1 MKIHTYTSKEPLM
14 HVNAFV
20 IETEKGVIVVDTTL
34 TMSDSQALKKMI
46 EAFQKPILGILL
58 THAHPDHVA
67 GNYNIARDGGV
78 PVFALQ
84 SVHDLMK
91 ATEAAKHTQW
101 SAAFGAEWIPKW
113 VYPNQIVKD
122 NEVIILGN
130 TKLRVLDLGAGG
142 DCDANS
148 VWLMEDDPEA
158 FIGDFIY
165 NGNHPYMADGS
176 ILRWLGNLE
185 KLEPVLKNYKSYY
198 VGHGASCDF
207 SAIAKQQEYFLT
219 YCANALSTTNGSGIF
234 TDETKK
240 NFEQL
245 MIEKFP
251 DYGCQFMIGLSAER
265 VGKELTGG
273 PVH

>member
-20 IETEKGVIVVDTTL
+20 IETETGVVVVDTTL
-34 TMSDSQALKKMI
+34 TMSDSLALKKMI
-46 EAFQKPILGILL
+46 DAFQKPILGILL

-67 GNYNIARDGGV
+67 GTYNIAPDGEV

-84 SVHDLMK
+84 SVNDLMK
-91 ATEAAKHTQW
+91 ATEAAKHKQW
-101 SAAFGAEWIPKW
+101 SGTFGVEWIPKW

-122 NEVIILGN
+122 NEVITLGN
-130 TKLRVLDLGAGG
+130 TKLQVLDLGAGG

-148 VWLMEDDPEA
+148 VWLMEDEPEA

-185 KLEPVLKNYKSYY
+185 KLEPVLKSYKSYHI
-198 VGHGASCDF
+198 GHGASCDF
-207 SAIAKQQEYFLT
+207 NAIARQEEYFLT
-219 YCANALSTTNGSGIF
+219 YCANTLKATNGSGIF

-240 NFEQL
+240 NFEQM
-245 MIEKFP
+245 MIKEFP
-251 DYGCQFMIGLSAER
+251 DYGCQFMIALSADR
-265 VGKELTGG
+265 VGTELANAA
-273 PVH
+273 HQ